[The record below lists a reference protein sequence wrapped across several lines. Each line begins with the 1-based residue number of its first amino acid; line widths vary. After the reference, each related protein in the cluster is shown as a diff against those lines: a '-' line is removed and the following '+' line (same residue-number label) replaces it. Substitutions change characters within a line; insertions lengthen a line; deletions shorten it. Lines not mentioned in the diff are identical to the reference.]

1 MSLEFYLFYRS
12 DVDNV
17 VVIFPERKG
26 KTKQKAKGKPTVRCR
41 GVYMCKTTLSFVD
54 LTFLQFTNDK
64 KPSSTKQIAEKST
77 QDDDNEEIPSD
88 DEEDM
93 ENAAAQQ
100 DFQFSDE
107 EDNETPQDKRLKLA
121 KKYLEEI
128 ELEERS
134 RADDKDV
141 RRGISKRLANEYL
154 DSVGKLR
161 RLVADELT
169 GYDEGCVQAL
179 KHKLQKVPIT
189 CVCLSSD
196 GRFMFSGSKSQYV
209 VKWSMDDWKPVGFF
223 DCLKVPHTNE
233 QSSKKHRP
241 QIWAMALSTDFK
253 FLVSSTRL
261 KNMKEEMK
269 NRSIVQSFDTGCGRY
284 EQIHSHLVSEAAN
297 AHPFVERSSGCHHCS
312 SIS

>member
-1 MSLEFYLFYRS
+1 MLFRIITKVIAEFTYYSR
-12 DVDNV
+12 VHNV
-17 VVIFPERKG
+17 VVIFPKRKG
-26 KTKQKAKGKPTVRCR
+26 KAKQKAEGKPQIHISARITIS
-41 GVYMCKTTLSFVD
+41 L
-54 LTFLQFTNDK
+54 LLITFQFTNDK
-64 KPSSTKQIAEKST
+64 KPSSTKQIVEKSAKE
-77 QDDDNEEIPSD
+77 DDNEEIPSD

-93 ENAAAQQ
+93 ENSESKQ

-128 ELEERS
+128 EKEERS
-134 RADDKDV
+134 RAEDKDV

-169 GYDEGCVQAL
+169 GYDDSCVTAL

-196 GRFMFSGSKSQYV
+196 GCFMFSGSKSQFI
-209 VKWSMDDWKPVGFF
+209 VKWNMQDLKPMGFF
-223 DCLKVPHTNE
+223 DCLKVTKTNE
-233 QSSKKHRP
+233 QSSKKFRP

-253 FLVSSTRL
+253 FLVSCDFQAVISESI
-261 KNMKEEMK
+261 KNMLQPRLTK
-269 NRSIVQSFDTGCGRY
+269 T
-284 EQIHSHLVSEAAN
+284 EQYSL
-297 AHPFVERSSGCHHCS
+297 FR
-312 SIS
+312 